1 MGEDGDKKGIFYY
14 DKGVTINAD
23 TPKSGA
29 SGANSSTARAQSA
42 QAEDRSGK
50 AAPMDDKV
58 ASNTTP
64 TDNPKANIPVEKPA
78 TKAPAKAPATRS
90 QAAKAPATR
99 ATTTKKAAAKTPTA
113 KATPAKTPAAK
124 TPAAKTPAAKPPVKK
139 APVKRAATAQTPTAK
154 ATPAKT
160 PAAKSPATKT
170 PAAKTPAA
178 KTPVAKA
185 PATSAKKTPAKVA
198 PATKTPAKATPAKR
212 SAPSEP
218 TPPGFT
224 GDVATPQPAPFAPV
238 GRIPI
243 VDVQPVLQ
251 NGAWSAKGTEYEA
264 FPVTATVF
272 REGHDQFG
280 AAAVLV
286 DPEGNEVQESIMH
299 DTHPGLNIYKG
310 WLTPTYPGHWTFF
323 VRSWSD
329 PLETWFHDSKLKLD
343 ADVDVEL
350 VFLEGEKLF
359 ARAMQNMPKDSD
371 EWDVL
376 DDAMQVMGRKRVAK
390 NIRFAAATSDDVHAA
405 LTTYPLRDSVTE
417 SARYPVAV
425 DREKALVGSWY
436 EIFPRTVGSHFDKDK
451 KKWISGTFE
460 TAAKDLD
467 RIAEMGFD
475 VIYLTPIHPI
485 GDTNRK
491 GRNNTLNAKPED
503 PGSPYA
509 IGSKD
514 GGHDAIHPDLGTF
527 DDFDKFVARAH
538 ELGME
543 VALDVALQASPDHP
557 WVRNHPEWFTTRA
570 DGTIAFAENPPKKYE
585 DIYPLNFDN
594 DPEGIYQEIKRVLE
608 VWVSHGV
615 KLFRVDNPHTKALP
629 FWHRLLAYFRVNHP
643 DVIFLSEAFTKPP
656 MLQTLGAIGFHQ
668 SYNYFAWRNEKKEIE
683 EYLVEL
689 AHESDSRV
697 RPAFW
702 PTTHDILTPYMQRGG
717 VPAFAIRAILAAT
730 GAPTWGIYNGYELVE
745 NIARPGAEEQ
755 IDNEKYQYKNRNYS
769 DGDALG
775 IADLL
780 SNLNRIRSEHLALR
794 RLRNV
799 TINPTNNDNILC
811 FTKVTKP
818 EESPDGSVDM
828 VIVVL
833 NLNPF
838 ETHSATIDLDLSAF
852 GTSARW
858 DGAPAI
864 EVHDELSGA
873 TFHWNEHPYV
883 SLDPQGRVAHIL
895 SVKVL

>member
-1 MGEDGDKKGIFYY
+1 MTDKP
-14 DKGVTINAD
+14 A
-23 TPKSGA
+23 PKSAPKTTTAKTTAAKTATAKTTAAKATTAKTAA
-29 SGANSSTARAQSA
+29 SKTTTAKTAAAKTTATAKASTAKTA
-42 QAEDRSGK
+42 
-50 AAPMDDKV
+50 
-58 ASNTTP
+58 
-64 TDNPKANIPVEKPA
+64 
-78 TKAPAKAPATRS
+78 
-90 QAAKAPATR
+90 AAKAPAKT
-99 ATTTKKAAAKTPTA
+99 AATKTTAAKTTTAKTTTTKRTTTKRATA
-113 KATPAKTPAAK
+113 KST
-124 TPAAKTPAAKPPVKK
+124 
-139 APVKRAATAQTPTAK
+139 
-154 ATPAKT
+154 
-160 PAAKSPATKT
+160 
-170 PAAKTPAA
+170 
-178 KTPVAKA
+178 
-185 PATSAKKTPAKVA
+185 
-198 PATKTPAKATPAKR
+198 
-212 SAPSEP
+212 APSAT

-224 GDVATPQPAPFAPV
+224 DPVASPQVAPFAPV

-243 VDVQPVLQ
+243 VNVQPVIE
-251 NGAWSAKGTEYEA
+251 NGAWPAKGTENEA

-272 REGHDQFG
+272 REGHDKFG

-286 DPEGNEVQESIMH
+286 DPDGNEVQEAIMH

-310 WLTPTYPGHWTFF
+310 WLTPTKPGDWSFF

-329 PLETWFHDSKLKLD
+329 PMATWYHDSELKLN

-350 VFLEGEKLF
+350 VFLEGERLF
-359 ARAMQNMPKDSD
+359 RRAMEAMPKDSD

-376 DDAMQVMGRKRVAK
+376 DDAVQVMQRKRVAK
-390 NIRFAAATSDDVHAA
+390 GIRFAAATSDDVKAA
-405 LTTYPLRDSVTE
+405 LAKYPVRDSVTE
-417 SARYPVAV
+417 SARYPLAV
-425 DREKALVGSWY
+425 DRERALVGSWY
-436 EIFPRTVGSHFDKDK
+436 EIFPRTVGSYYDNEK
-451 KKWISGTFE
+451 KKWVSGTFE

-467 RIAEMGFD
+467 RIAGMGFD

-485 GDTNRK
+485 GETNRK

-514 GGHDAIHPDLGTF
+514 GGHDSIHPDLGTF
-527 DDFDKFVARAH
+527 DDFDKFVARAK

-543 VALDVALQASPDHP
+543 VALDIALQASPDHP
-557 WVRNHPEWFTTRA
+557 WVKDHPEWFTTRA

-615 KLFRVDNPHTKALP
+615 TAFRIDNPHTKTLP
-629 FWHRLLAYFRVNHP
+629 FWHRLLAYFRKNHP

-689 AHESDSRV
+689 AHESDARV

-730 GAPTWGIYNGYELVE
+730 GSPTWGIYNGYELVE
-745 NIARPGAEEQ
+745 NVARPGAEEQ
-755 IDNEKYQYKNRNYS
+755 IDNEKYQYKNRDYS
-769 DGDALG
+769 AGDALG

-780 SNLNRIRSEHLALR
+780 GKLNEIRGKHLALR

-811 FTKVTKP
+811 FSKVTKP

-833 NLNPF
+833 NLNPY
-838 ETHSATIDLDLSAF
+838 ETHAATINLDLSVF
-852 GTSARW
+852 GTSPTW
-858 DGAPAI
+858 DGSPAI
-864 EVHDELSGA
+864 EVHDELSGS
-873 TFHWNEHPYV
+873 TFYWNDRPYV
-883 SLDPQGRVAHIL
+883 SLDPQGQVAHIL

>member
-1 MGEDGDKKGIFYY
+1 M
-14 DKGVTINAD
+14 TTNAEF
-23 TPKSGA
+23 PKSGA
-29 SGANSSTARAQSA
+29 SGAKSTSSRATSGSA
-42 QAEDRSGK
+42 
-50 AAPMDDKV
+50 
-58 ASNTTP
+58 
-64 TDNPKANIPVEKPA
+64 KPA
-78 TKAPAKAPATRS
+78 PSKS
-90 QAAKAPATR
+90 
-99 ATTTKKAAAKTPTA
+99 
-113 KATPAKTPAAK
+113 TPAKPAAK
-124 TPAAKTPAAKPPVKK
+124 KPAAKKPAAKK
-139 APVKRAATAQTPTAK
+139 
-154 ATPAKT
+154 
-160 PAAKSPATKT
+160 PAAKK
-170 PAAKTPAA
+170 PAAK
-178 KTPVAKA
+178 KPVAKKPAVKTPEAQA
-185 PATSAKKTPAKVA
+185 PAAQAPAAPSPAAQSPAKPEAKKPA
-198 PATKTPAKATPAKR
+198 PQPTQATQ
-212 SAPSEP
+212 APSEP

-224 GDVATPQPAPFAPV
+224 GDVATPEPAPFAPV

-243 VDVQPVLQ
+243 VNVQPVIQ
-251 NGAWSAKGTEYEA
+251 NGAWPAKGTEHEA

-280 AAAVLV
+280 AAAVLL
-286 DPEGNEVQESIMH
+286 DPEGNEVQESIMY
-299 DTHPGLNIYKG
+299 DSHPGLDIYKG
-310 WLTPTYPGHWTFF
+310 WLTPTYPGNWRFF

-343 ADVDVEL
+343 ANVDVEL
-350 VFLEGEKLF
+350 VFLEGTKLF
-359 ARAMQNMPKDSD
+359 ERAMGNMPEGSD
-371 EWDVL
+371 EHDVL
-376 DDAMQVMGRKRVAK
+376 DDAIQVMSRKRVSK
-390 NIRFAAATSDDVHAA
+390 NLRFAAATSDEVHAA
-405 LTTYPLRDSVTE
+405 LAKYPLRDSVTE

-436 EIFPRTVGSHFDKDK
+436 EIFPRTVGSYYDKAA
-451 KKWISGTFE
+451 KKWVSGTFE
-460 TAAKDLD
+460 TAAQDLD

-475 VIYLTPIHPI
+475 VIYLTPVHPI
-485 GDTNRK
+485 GETNRK
-491 GRNNTLNAKPED
+491 GRNNTLNPKPED

-509 IGSKD
+509 IGSAE
-514 GGHDAIHPDLGTF
+514 GGHDSIHPDLGTF
-527 DDFDKFVARAH
+527 DDFDKFVARAK

-543 VALDVALQASPDHP
+543 VALDIALQASPDHP
-557 WVRNHPEWFTTRA
+557 WVKEHPEWFTTRA

-615 KLFRVDNPHTKALP
+615 TLFRIDNPHTKALP

-643 DVIFLSEAFTKPP
+643 DVIFLSEAFTKPS

-717 VPAFAIRAILAAT
+717 VPAFAIRAVLAAT
-730 GAPTWGIYNGYELVE
+730 GSPTWGIYNGYELVE
-745 NIARPGAEEQ
+745 NVARPGAEEQ
-755 IDNEKYQYKNRNYS
+755 IDNEKYQYKDRDYS
-769 DGDALG
+769 AGDALG
-775 IADLL
+775 IANLL
-780 SNLNRIRSEHLALR
+780 GKLNHIRSQHLALR

-828 VIVVL
+828 VIVAI
-833 NLNPF
+833 NLNPY
-838 ETHSATIDLDLSAF
+838 EAHSATLELDLSAF
-852 GTSARW
+852 GTSPRW

-864 EVHDELSGA
+864 EVNDLLSGA
-873 TFHWNEHPYV
+873 TFHWNDRPYV
-883 SLDPQGRVAHIL
+883 SLDPQGQVAHIL

>member
-1 MGEDGDKKGIFYY
+1 MNEK
-14 DKGVTINAD
+14 VT
-23 TPKSGA
+23 P
-29 SGANSSTARAQSA
+29 NSAPETSTTES
-42 QAEDRSGK
+42 QAVK
-50 AAPMDDKV
+50 
-58 ASNTTP
+58 
-64 TDNPKANIPVEKPA
+64 KPA
-78 TKAPAKAPATRS
+78 TRT
-90 QAAKAPATR
+90 AA
-99 ATTTKKAAAKTPTA
+99 TKKTSTKKPASRASSKTAAAKTPAA
-113 KATPAKTPAAK
+113 KAPAAK
-124 TPAAKTPAAKPPVKK
+124 TPAAKAPA
-139 APVKRAATAQTPTAK
+139 
-154 ATPAKT
+154 
-160 PAAKSPATKT
+160 
-170 PAAKTPAA
+170 
-178 KTPVAKA
+178 AKA
-185 PATSAKKTPAKVA
+185 PASQAAPKK
-198 PATKTPAKATPAKR
+198 
-212 SAPSEP
+212 APSRRATARKTKAPTAP

-224 GDVATPQPAPFAPV
+224 GDVAKPQPAPFAPV

-251 NGAWSAKGTEYEA
+251 NGAWAAKGTEHEA

-286 DPEGNEVQESIMH
+286 DPEGNEVQEAIMH
-299 DTHPGLNIYKG
+299 DSHPGLNIYKG
-310 WLTPTYPGHWTFF
+310 WLTPTYPGNWQFF

-329 PLETWFHDSKLKLD
+329 PLATWFRDSKLKLD
-343 ADVDVEL
+343 ANVDVEL
-350 VFLEGEKLF
+350 VFQEGEKLF
-359 ARAMQNMPKDSD
+359 ARAMENMPKDSV

-376 DDAMQVMGRKRVAK
+376 DDAVQVMTRKRVSK
-390 NIRFAAATSDDVHAA
+390 NIRFAAADSDDVHAA
-405 LTTYPLRDSVTE
+405 FAKYPLRDSVTE

-436 EIFPRTVGSHFDKDK
+436 EIFPRTVGAYYDKST
-451 KKWISGTFE
+451 KKWVSGTFE

-467 RIAEMGFD
+467 RIAAMGFD

-485 GDTNRK
+485 GTTNRK

-509 IGSKD
+509 IGSHE
-514 GGHDAIHPDLGTF
+514 GGHDSIHPDLGTF
-527 DDFDKFVARAH
+527 DDFDKFVARAK

-543 VALDVALQASPDHP
+543 VALDIALQASPDHP
-557 WVRNHPEWFTTRA
+557 WVKDHPEWFTTRA

-615 KLFRVDNPHTKALP
+615 TLFRIDNPHTKALP
-629 FWHRLLAYFRVNHP
+629 FWHRLLAYFRANHP

-745 NIARPGAEEQ
+745 NVARPGAEEQ
-755 IDNEKYQYKNRNYS
+755 IDNEKYQYKDRDYS
-769 DGDALG
+769 AGDALG

-780 SNLNRIRSEHLALR
+780 GKLNHIRSEHLALR

-799 TINPTNNDNILC
+799 TINPTNNDHILC
-811 FTKVTKP
+811 FSKVTKP
-818 EESPDGSVDM
+818 EESADGSVDM

-833 NLNPF
+833 NVNPY
-838 ETHSATIDLDLSAF
+838 EAHSASIDLDLSAF
-852 GTSARW
+852 GTSPKW
-858 DGAPAI
+858 DGSPAL
-864 EVHDELSGA
+864 EVRDELSGA
-873 TFHWNEHPYV
+873 TFYWNDRPYV
-883 SLDPQGRVAHIL
+883 SLDPQSQVAHIL

>member
-1 MGEDGDKKGIFYY
+1 MDEK
-14 DKGVTINAD
+14 V
-23 TPKSGA
+23 TPKTAPKDESQA
-29 SGANSSTARAQSA
+29 TQTTKSTA
-42 QAEDRSGK
+42 K
-50 AAPMDDKV
+50 
-58 ASNTTP
+58 
-64 TDNPKANIPVEKPA
+64 KPA
-78 TKAPAKAPATRS
+78 AK
-90 QAAKAPATR
+90 K
-99 ATTTKKAAAKTPTA
+99 
-113 KATPAKTPAAK
+113 PAAK
-124 TPAAKTPAAKPPVKK
+124 TPARKAPAKPAVT
-139 APVKRAATAQTPTAK
+139 RTAATK
-154 ATPAKT
+154 A
-160 PAAKSPATKT
+160 

-178 KTPVAKA
+178 KTPVAKEPAQKAPSVKKA
-185 PATSAKKTPAKVA
+185 PAKRTPVAKKPPATPAEQPAVAQTPAQAVTA
-198 PATKTPAKATPAKR
+198 PAKAAPAKKAEPAKAPAKAAPAKKAEPAKAQTTPEPKAPAKAT
-212 SAPSEP
+212 APSEP

-224 GDVATPQPAPFAPV
+224 DPIAKPEPADFAPI

-243 VDVQPVLQ
+243 VDVQPVIQ
-251 NGAWSAKGTEYEA
+251 NGRWPAKGTENEA

-286 DPEGNEVQESIMH
+286 DPEGNEVQEAIMH
-299 DTHPGLNIYKG
+299 DSHPGLSIYKG
-310 WLTPTYPGHWTFF
+310 WLTPTTTGNYTFF

-329 PLETWFHDSKLKLD
+329 PMATWFHDSKLKLD
-343 ADVDVEL
+343 ADVDVDL

-359 ARAMQNMPKDSD
+359 SRAMENMPADSD

-376 DDAMQVMGRKRVAK
+376 DDAVQVMKRKRVSK
-390 NIRFAAATSDDVHAA
+390 TLRFAAATSDDVLAA
-405 LTTYPLRDSVTE
+405 LETYPLRDSLTE

-436 EIFPRTVGSHFDKDK
+436 EIFPRTVGSYYDKEK

-467 RIAEMGFD
+467 RIAGMGFD
-475 VIYLTPIHPI
+475 VIYLTPVHPI
-485 GDTNRK
+485 GYTNRK
-491 GRNNTLNAKPED
+491 GRNNTLVAKPED

-509 IGSKD
+509 IGNEH
-514 GGHDAIHPDLGTF
+514 GGHDAIHKDLGTF
-527 DDFDKFVARAH
+527 DDFDKFVARAK

-543 VALDVALQASPDHP
+543 VALDIALQASPDHP
-557 WVRNHPEWFTTRA
+557 WVKEHPEWFTTRA

-608 VWVSHGV
+608 LWVSHGV
-615 KLFRVDNPHTKALP
+615 TLFRVDNPHTKALP
-629 FWHRLLAYFRVNHP
+629 FWQRLLAYFRVNYP

-683 EYLVEL
+683 DYLWEL
-689 AHESDSRV
+689 SHESDSRV

-730 GAPTWGIYNGYELVE
+730 GSPTWGIYNGYELVE
-745 NIARPGAEEQ
+745 NVARPGAEEQ
-755 IDNEKYQYKNRNYS
+755 IDNEKYQYKDRDYS
-769 DGDALG
+769 AGEALG
-775 IADLL
+775 I
-780 SNLNRIRSEHLALR
+780 SNLLGKLNEIRNKHLALR

-811 FTKVTKP
+811 FSKVTKP

-833 NLNPF
+833 NLNPY
-838 ETHSATIDLDLSAF
+838 EAHSATIELDLGAF
-852 GTSARW
+852 GTSPRW

-864 EVHDELSGA
+864 EVYDELSGA
-873 TFHWNEHPYV
+873 SFHWNDRPYV
-883 SLDPQGRVAHIL
+883 SLDPQGQVAHIL